1 MDTAVLKKA
10 RWGVVL
16 MGAVSGLFTL
26 VLASLLVFLIVD
38 VLRLTDLSD
47 TGQFM
52 VITFALFV
60 SQLIAGYVSGRLA
73 SADQPAFHGSLG
85 GMALYSIFAILS
97 LAAGSPA
104 PIFTLVLFALVA
116 AIIGYAG
123 GALAARPKED

>member
-26 VLASLLVFLIVD
+26 VLASLLLFLTVGLLG
-38 VLRLTDLSD
+38 VTDLSD

-52 VITFALFV
+52 VIAFALFF
-60 SQLIAGYVSGRLA
+60 SQLISGYVSGRLA

-85 GMALYSIFAILS
+85 GIALYSIFAILS

-104 PIFTLVLFALVA
+104 PIFTLVFFTLVA

-123 GALAARPKED
+123 GALAARPRDE

>member
-26 VLASLLVFLIVD
+26 VVASLLLFLTVGLLG
-38 VLRLTDLSD
+38 VTDLSD
-47 TGQFM
+47 TGQFI
-52 VITFALFV
+52 VITFALFF
-60 SQLIAGYVSGRLA
+60 SQLISGYVSGRLA

-104 PIFTLVLFALVA
+104 PIFTLVFFALVA

-123 GALAARPKED
+123 GALAARPREE